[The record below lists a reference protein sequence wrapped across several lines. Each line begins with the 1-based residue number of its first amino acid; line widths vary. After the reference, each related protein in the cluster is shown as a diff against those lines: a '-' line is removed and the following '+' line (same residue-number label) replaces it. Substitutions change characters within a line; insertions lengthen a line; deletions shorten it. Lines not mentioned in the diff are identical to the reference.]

1 MFPTNEH
8 CLQGYS
14 LRKRSEGRL
23 DHRGHPSVEKYT
35 NAVYPVRERKQTCK
49 HIDYT
54 MFQRKPPRL
63 LVGQCRLILGQTL
76 SYFNNFGRFFMKDV
90 GLK

>member
-1 MFPTNEH
+1 MSIA
-8 CLQGYS
+8 Y
-14 LRKRSEGRL
+14 
-23 DHRGHPSVEKYT
+23 RGTVLEKEVRGVWIIGAIHLSKKYT

-54 MFQRKPPRL
+54 MFQRKPPPL